1 MTYQSLRVW
10 ICLAGIMSAPGVSN
24 AQTILSGMVADSAS
38 MQPLPNVNVL
48 NKQTGSRAITD
59 IRGSF
64 AITAGEGD
72 TILFSRVGYHSK
84 TLTFQFVKEVV
95 IIFLKE
101 EHRMLKPVEIGNQN
115 GPSWLPQLPPESA
128 WKNSSYENRGT
139 DVPGARGIQTF
150 GPGYVFK
157 MPGSGF
163 KKEARARK
171 RLAEVEEENDKAR
184 DYIHLVNGPEIKG
197 RVMKDHGLSE
207 EDFYRLL
214 AIFNERNK
222 DFLYKLDNHEVV
234 PLLLQFF
241 ADEGDIASK

>member
-1 MTYQSLRVW
+1 
-10 ICLAGIMSAPGVSN
+10 MSAHGVSN
-24 AQTILSGMVADSAS
+24 AQTILTGMVADSAS
-38 MQPLPNVNVL
+38 MQPLPDVNVL
-48 NKQTGSRAITD
+48 NQQTGNHAVTD

-64 AITAGEGD
+64 AITAGKGD

-84 TLTFQFVKEVV
+84 ALPFQFVSEVV

-128 WKNSSYENRGT
+128 WKNSTYDSRDA
-139 DVPGARGIQTF
+139 DVPGAQRIQTF

-163 KKEARARK
+163 RKEAQAKK
-171 RLAEVEEENDKAR
+171 RLAEVKEENDKAR
-184 DYIHLVNGPEIKG
+184 DYIHLVNGPDIKG
-197 RVMKDHGLSE
+197 RIMREYSLSE
-207 EDFYRLL
+207 EEFYRLL
-214 AIFNERNK
+214 AIFNEQHK
-222 DFLYKLDNHEVV
+222 DFLYKLENHEVV

-241 ADEGDIASK
+241 ADQEHITRK